1 MTLKELLKVVIGYVR
16 IIRTYPGQNRPYDEL
31 YKGYI
36 AGILPE
42 MLEQE
47 VATVYLGEIDGCVFL
62 TIRMK

>member
-47 VATVYLGEIDGCVFL
+47 GATVY
-62 TIRMK
+62 